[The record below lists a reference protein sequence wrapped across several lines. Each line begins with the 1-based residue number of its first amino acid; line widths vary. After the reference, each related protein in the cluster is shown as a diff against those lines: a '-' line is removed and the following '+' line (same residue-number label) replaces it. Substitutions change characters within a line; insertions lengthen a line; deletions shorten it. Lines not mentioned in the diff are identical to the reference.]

1 MSRPWGGKTKEQLY
15 ASILEKIHKVK
26 DAKRRGKLDDILK
39 LKESMSTKD
48 KAQHER
54 VMHRKSVKPNARGR
68 TIPQQDYG
76 VEEELLK

>member
-1 MSRPWGGKTKEQLY
+1 MRRPWNGKAKEQLY
-15 ASILEKIHKVK
+15 ASILEKIRKVK
-26 DAKRRGKLDDILK
+26 DAKTKGKLDHILK
-39 LKESMSTKD
+39 PKESMSTKD

-54 VMHRKSVKPNARGR
+54 VMHSKSVKPNAHGR